1 MNIEDLKQGMTLSV
15 RWTDGDETVGKF
27 LRLERGY
34 VVIQSDDGIHACL
47 PSHLEKIDVV
57 DERDTRSESVR

>member
-1 MNIEDLKQGMTLSV
+1 LNIEDLKQGMTLSV

-34 VVIQSDDGIHACL
+34 VVIQSDDGVHACL
-47 PSHLEKIDVV
+47 PSHLEKIEVLNV
-57 DERDTRSESVR
+57 GET